1 MPDISTELNN
11 IKNARYGKDV
21 RQSIYDGIK
30 KVNDNLEDVGVDE
43 LLDIRV
49 GADGSTYKSA
59 GEAARTQIGVR
70 TESACLI

>member
-21 RQSIYDGIK
+21 HQSIYDGIK
-30 KVNDNLEDVGVDE
+30 KVNDNLKDVGVDE

-49 GADGSTYKSA
+49 GVEFWMRTGS
-59 GEAARTQIGVR
+59 I
-70 TESACLI
+70 CPII